1 MAWFEVKED
10 EGKNLLMTSTTHS
23 KNQPTFWQKQ
33 CQRLINRYF
42 KAMSKGRLIM
52 HLPDG
57 GQVQYGED
65 EESDPAI
72 MQIKSED
79 FFVKCVLYGDIGLG
93 ESYVDGDWETQDISA
108 VVSWFISNVRKSPS
122 MSGSAARSFLINCL
136 GYLNRLGH
144 KRRSNT
150 LENSKKNIHEHYDLG
165 NQFYKLF
172 LDETMTYSCAY
183 FQGQGESLSEAQA
196 AKYDRL
202 CKKLKLEKR
211 DHVLEIGCG
220 WGGFAEHAASRYG
233 CKITGVTISE
243 EQLKFAKDRIRNA
256 GLEEQVTLLFKDYR
270 HIEGQFDKIVSIE
283 MLEAVGDAY
292 LEDYFDQCNRLLKP
306 EGLLALQII
315 TCPDSRYNQLRKGTD
330 WSQKHIFPGSLL
342 LAQHRVA
349 QAMENVGSLFLHSW
363 EEFSHNYAQTLKSW
377 HARFNAS
384 LPEVRAQGFD
394 EAFIRKWNYYLE
406 YCHAG
411 FNMRNVGVAQAVYT
425 RPNNLSLREP
435 R

>member
-1 MAWFEVKED
+1 
-10 EGKNLLMTSTTHS
+10 
-23 KNQPTFWQKQ
+23 
-33 CQRLINRYF
+33 
-42 KAMSKGRLIM
+42 
-52 HLPDG
+52 
-57 GQVQYGED
+57 
-65 EESDPAI
+65 
-72 MQIKSED
+72 
-79 FFVKCVLYGDIGLG
+79 
-93 ESYVDGDWETQDISA
+93 
-108 VVSWFISNVRKSPS
+108 
-122 MSGSAARSFLINCL
+122 
-136 GYLNRLGH
+136 
-144 KRRSNT
+144 
-150 LENSKKNIHEHYDLG
+150 
-165 NQFYKLF
+165 
-172 LDETMTYSCAY
+172 
-183 FQGQGESLSEAQA
+183 
-196 AKYDRL
+196 
-202 CKKLKLEKR
+202 
-211 DHVLEIGCG
+211 
-220 WGGFAEHAASRYG
+220 
-233 CKITGVTISE
+233 
-243 EQLKFAKDRIRNA
+243 
-256 GLEEQVTLLFKDYR
+256 
-270 HIEGQFDKIVSIE
+270 

>member
-108 VVSWFISNVRKSPS
+108 VVSWFILNVRKSPS

>member
-1 MAWFEVKED
+1 
-10 EGKNLLMTSTTHS
+10 MTSTPIST
-23 KNQPTFWQKQ
+23 QQTTFWQKH
-33 CQRLINRYF
+33 CRKLIDRYF
-42 KAMSKGRLIM
+42 KEMSKGRLIM
-52 HLPDG
+52 HWPNGD
-57 GQVQYGED
+57 QIQYGQD
-65 EESDPAI
+65 ENYDPAI
-72 MQIKSED
+72 IRIQSEE

-93 ESYVDGDWETQDISA
+93 ESYVDGDWETEDISA
-108 VVSWFISNVRKSPS
+108 VVAWFILNVRKSPS

-136 GYLNRLGH
+136 GYLNRFGH
-144 KRRSNT
+144 RRRANT

-165 NQFYKLF
+165 NKFYELF

-183 FQGQGESLSEAQA
+183 FQGQDESLEMAQT

-202 CKKLKLEKR
+202 CKKLKLGEN

-233 CKITGVTISE
+233 CKITGITISE
-243 EQLKFAKDRIRNA
+243 EQLKFAKDRIKKA
-256 GLEEQVTLLFKDYR
+256 GLDEKVTLQFKDYR
-270 HIEGQFDKIVSIE
+270 HLEGQFDKIVSIE
-283 MLEAVGDAY
+283 MLEAVGDDF
-292 LEDYFDQCNRLLKP
+292 LEDYFEQCNRLLKP
-306 EGLLALQII
+306 EGLLGLQII
-315 TCPDSRYNQLRKGTD
+315 TCPDSRYEQLKRGTD

-349 QAMENVGSLFLHSW
+349 EAMEQVGSLFLHSW
-363 EEFSHNYAQTLKSW
+363 EEFSHNYARTLKSW
-377 HARFNAS
+377 HERFNAS

-394 EAFIRKWNYYLE
+394 ETFIRKWNYYLE

-411 FNMRNVGVAQAVYT
+411 FNMRNVGVAQAIYT

>member
-270 HIEGQFDKIVSIE
+270 HVEGQFDKIVSIE

-292 LEDYFDQCNRLLKP
+292 LEDYFEQCNRLLKP